1 MRTDSGL
8 TPGLSDTIGGV
19 DGELALDREG
29 RSDVVEQAAKAT
41 RSATRVRGQIRR
53 GAGRPATPRTLSAGA
68 GLGPDLAGRLADKV
82 LEGWARAPV
91 T

>member
-1 MRTDSGL
+1 MRTDSEL
-8 TPGLSDTIGGV
+8 TPGLSDTDGEG
-19 DGELALDREG
+19 DGELVLDREG
-29 RSDVVEQAAKAT
+29 RSGVVEQAAKAT

-82 LEGWARAPV
+82 LEAWTRAPV